1 MRDGEVPIEHSCT
14 AADLAGYVLE
24 SIGKADGRYAVI
36 VPDADRDDF
45 AALLDGPQFSA
56 GEDALDATV
65 AVLTAR
71 ETKGLEFDIVFVID
85 PDAIGAQTVRGSDLY
100 VAATRATHRL
110 HLVTI
115 S

>member
-1 MRDGEVPIEHSCT
+1 V
-14 AADLAGYVLE
+14 
-24 SIGKADGRYAVI
+24 
-36 VPDADRDDF
+36 
-45 AALLDGPQFSA
+45 LDGPQFSA